1 LLPRPGFSI
10 ENAEVD
16 EDPDFGSEPFARVD
30 HIDCDLRWHSLWRS
44 RMDFAHLHLDHPSF
58 NIVLNSRG
66 EWNVGKLLLQSGV
79 TAPLGAGGKTL
90 VAAEQLDLEVD
101 DARINFQVGPNKKP
115 FALTDVQARLQV
127 NPAERRVQFQITAS
141 PVRSDLTIPTPG
153 PVEANGTWTPGGDLR
168 GPIDARLRARGA
180 LLYDWIPVVTGDNP
194 QVYGVMDSDVRL
206 TGSLPDLTVEG
217 ETHLTQLHR
226 WEELPPSDP
235 MPWTVRFRARLVR
248 GRERLLVESLEAFFA
263 DSHLHLSGAVDNL
276 PSAPQL
282 DLVMSLERSRLE
294 DVLAVVRRL
303 WPNASSWNLKGRID
317 AMLAI
322 QGPWKE
328 RRYGGFVGARQVS
341 LETPSGSYPLSEI
354 AVRINNHGA
363 ILEPV
368 HITLAP
374 RVTLSAL
381 GTIDRTNQ
389 GPRYEVL
396 LAAKGLPLHDAVS
409 FGRGLGLHAFQGLD
423 ATGSATA
430 SIHLAGAAWPLAR
443 PVLTA
448 RAEMR
453 AVRLLIPGLTEPL
466 NLPRASLQINGDQI
480 TADPVVAVL
489 GTSVFNAKL
498 VHHGARINPWK
509 FDLQAN
515 SLSLEQGALWFD
527 ALGLRRP
534 LPLLER
540 LPGLASFAARR
551 EAASQIL
558 GSLNAEGQFATPALS
573 YRGVT
578 LKDFQGTFELAGRTI
593 RMKTA
598 KFRADGGRGEA
609 EGAVD
614 FTLSPPLLSARASL
628 AGVSVQ
634 SLTARLP
641 GPVRDLRG
649 SVNASGNFQTR
660 GLAREDLAEN
670 LTGQME
676 LRVRDISFGDFDPLE
691 TLAQQAHWG
700 KLEPAR
706 GPVTVPPATLKM
718 EICDRR
724 FILKTTVLDLGGAS
738 LQFNGTYAWAGALNL
753 NVRADLRRLRR
764 RWVLHEDDPQPPAR
778 LAEVRLGGPIDHLVV
793 NPPEGVASVGRSRG
807 GGRQ

>member
-1 LLPRPGFSI
+1 
-10 ENAEVD
+10 
-16 EDPDFGSEPFARVD
+16 
-30 HIDCDLRWHSLWRS
+30 
-44 RMDFAHLHLDHPSF
+44 
-58 NIVLNSRG
+58 
-66 EWNVGKLLLQSGV
+66 
-79 TAPLGAGGKTL
+79 